1 MPEPDYEN
9 VLNKLFEANKTV
21 TAVTIMDGSGNVLYQ
36 TSNWDITSDII
47 STLNAWR
54 KQEHS
59 IIIQGIKYSILQC
72 TKERLVATNVMG
84 QGHIVAANNKD
95 QYVTLAYVSPDGGA
109 GVAYMDV
116 ARANDEI
123 ATGAPLIAAPFPV
136 AAETEV
142 VEVQEIEPEP
152 VVVAPKPAVI
162 KPKPLA
168 VPSSTWFTS
177 NQETDAKN
185 IIWELQEFYKYVEKG
200 EFNSFLQSILSEG
213 DQVKAW
219 ELLKIIR
226 SMKSFIER
234 SRVL

>member
-1 MPEPDYEN
+1 MSEPDYEK
-9 VLNKLFEANKTV
+9 VLNKLFDANKTV

-36 TSNWDITSDII
+36 TSNWDITADII

-59 IIIQGIKYSILQC
+59 IVIQGIKYSILQC

-84 QGHIVAANNKD
+84 QGHIVAANSKD
-95 QYVTLAYVSPDGGA
+95 QYITLAYVSPDGGA
-109 GVAYMDV
+109 GVAFMDV

-123 ATGAPLIAAPFPV
+123 MTGAPLIAAPAKPV
-136 AAETEV
+136 IE
-142 VEVQEIEPEP
+142 EIPEEAPEP
-152 VVVAPKPAVI
+152 VEVEMPSPTI

-177 NQETDAKN
+177 STETDMKS
-185 IIWELQEFYKYVEKG
+185 ILWEIQEFYKFVDKG
-200 EFNSFLQSILSEG
+200 EFSSFLQDLLTEG

-219 ELLKIIR
+219 ELLKLIR

>member
-1 MPEPDYEN
+1 MSYFEEAI
-9 VLNKLFEANKTV
+9 NKLFEVNKTI
-21 TAVTIMDGSGNVLYQ
+21 TAVTVMDGSGNVLYQ
-36 TSNWDITSDII
+36 TSNWDITADII

-84 QGHIVAANNKD
+84 QGHIVSANAKD
-95 QYVTLAYVSPDGGA
+95 QYITLAYVTPDGGA

-116 ARANDEI
+116 ARVNDELYTRSL
-123 ATGAPLIAAPFPV
+123 AAAP
-136 AAETEV
+136 AAEPVEAEPLVSEPAAEV
-142 VEVQEIEPEP
+142 VEPMP
-152 VVVAPKPAVI
+152 VTKQKPS
-162 KPKPLA
+162 A

-177 NQETDAKN
+177 SSETDMKN
-185 IIWELQEFYKYVEKG
+185 IIWEVQAFYKYVEKG
-200 EFNSFLQSILSEG
+200 EFNQFLQEILTEG

-226 SMKSFIER
+226 SLKSFIER
-234 SRVL
+234 SRVM